1 MKVIVNRKEFI
12 QALSLGSSF
21 SGKNKALMAL
31 DYTRLVFKENKCKI
45 TSNDGEMAITTTYMT
60 SDYMLG
66 EDTVYIEAK
75 TMLNALKS
83 IKEEEVAIDFDE
95 KYCVI
100 KHKRGVFNIPYG
112 EVDAYPI
119 PQMDKDSTILSVD
132 SEALFNWMKE
142 ARQFVADDQLRPV
155 MNGVYLFVRD
165 NTIGVCASDGHRLY
179 ADSKHYD
186 SDANVD
192 VILSAKAISTLLD
205 TINNT
210 EHTTI
215 YFGERNVAFK
225 AGDTSIMCR
234 KIDGRYPNFKSVI
247 PQSYNFSVECNRDEF
262 VESISRCLIM
272 ANQSSL
278 IRMTIRGNENSME
291 LVAEDIDFSRKG
303 QEFVDVANNTLKNG
317 HLEIGF
323 KGTFAN
329 VCMSAISSDN
339 VRFELT
345 DATRAIVMKDL
356 DNEEKTLLLMPMACS

>member
-21 SGKNKALMAL
+21 SGKNKALMSL

-45 TSNDGEMAITTTYMT
+45 TSNDGEMAITTTYTT

-95 KYCVI
+95 KSCVI
-100 KHKRGVFNIPYG
+100 KHKRCVFNIPYG
-112 EVDAYPI
+112 DVDAYPI
-119 PQMDKDSTILSVD
+119 PQMDKDSTILTVE
-132 SEALFNWMKE
+132 SEALFNWLKD

-192 VILSAKAISTLLD
+192 AILSSKAISTLLD

-210 EHTTI
+210 ENTII

-234 KIDGRYPNFKSVI
+234 KIDGRYPNFNSVI
-247 PQSYNFSVECNRDEF
+247 PKAYKFSVSCNKDEF
-262 VESISRCLIM
+262 LDSLARCLIM
-272 ANQSSL
+272 ANNNSL
-278 IRMTIRGNENSME
+278 IKMTLESGIMK
-291 LVAEDIDFSRKG
+291 LVAEDLDYSKKG
-303 QEFVDVANNTLKNG
+303 EDFVDLTQHTMTDSLF
-317 HLEIGF
+317 EIGF
-323 KGTFAN
+323 KGTFAKT
-329 VCMSAISSDN
+329 CLEAISSEN
-339 VRFELT
+339 VSLELT
-345 DATRAIVMKDL
+345 EATRAIVMKDA
-356 DNEEKTLLLMPMACS
+356 DNGNKTILLMPLQIN

>member
-12 QALSLGSSF
+12 QALSLGSSL
-21 SGKNKALMAL
+21 SGRNKALMAL

-45 TSNDGEMAITTTYMT
+45 TSNDGEMAITTTYTT
-60 SDYMLG
+60 SDYMMG

-95 KYCVI
+95 KSCVI
-100 KHKRGVFNIPYG
+100 KHNRGVFNIPYG
-112 EVDAYPI
+112 YVDAYPI
-119 PQMDKDSTILSVD
+119 PQMDKDSTILSVE
-132 SEALFNWMKE
+132 SETLFNWMKD
-142 ARQFVADDQLRPV
+142 ARRFVAYDQLRPV

-179 ADSKHYD
+179 SDSKPYD

-192 VILSAKAISTLLD
+192 AILSSKAISTLLD

-210 EHTTI
+210 ESTTI

-247 PQSYNFSVECNRDEF
+247 PQSHNFSIECNKEDF

-278 IRMTIRGNENSME
+278 IRMTISTENQME
-291 LVAEDIDFSRKG
+291 LVTEDIDFSRKG
-303 QEFVDVANNTLKNG
+303 QEFIDVENNTLKNG
-317 HLEIGF
+317 KLEIGF

-329 VCMSAISSDN
+329 VCMSAISSDK
-339 VRFELT
+339 VRLELT
-345 DATRAIVMKDL
+345 DASRAIVMKDL
-356 DNEEKTLLLMPMACS
+356 DNEDKTLLLMPMAIQ